1 MALLTKRFQQWAK
14 KNKKLSSKRS
24 GSRGSGSKDNK
35 EDQNMCFN
43 CKKTGHF
50 IADSHK
56 LSSKDKVKKRNF
68 NKENF
73 KNKIKKSLIATWEDV
88 DNDLEVEEDEE
99 ANLALM
105 ATASEDTKSDSES
118 RSDSNKEQEVFH
130 ELTQSELIDT
140 LKDVIKLYTRKSR
153 DYKLLKGI
161 YNSLN
166 DSANKLIKEN
176 KFLNNRICFFL
187 KENYK

>member
-1 MALLTKRFQQWAK
+1 
-14 KNKKLSSKRS
+14 
-24 GSRGSGSKDNK
+24 
-35 EDQNMCFN
+35 MCFN

-50 IADSHK
+50 IVDSHK

-88 DNDLEVEEDEE
+88 DNDLEVEEDKE

-118 RSDSNKEQEVFH
+118 RSDSNKEQEVFY

-176 KFLNNRICFFL
+176 EFLNNRISFFFL